1 MIAQLGIARS
11 YQITTVFPKLTV
23 HENVRVAAQ
32 ARVSHANFW
41 QPASALRTVSE
52 RADHVLDMVGL
63 KDQRRLIAGELSH
76 GEQRHLDIAI
86 ALASDPSVLLL
97 DEPTAGMSP
106 LETEQMM
113 YLIRDL
119 GRQLSVVLVEH
130 KMHVVMG
137 VSDRITV
144 LHFGSVLTE
153 GTPEEVQSNR
163 RVQEVYL
170 EGSI

>member
-1 MIAQLGIARS
+1 L
-11 YQITTVFPKLTV
+11 
-23 HENVRVAAQ
+23 
-32 ARVSHANFW
+32 
-41 QPASALRTVSE
+41 
-52 RADHVLDMVGL
+52 
-63 KDQRRLIAGELSH
+63 
-76 GEQRHLDIAI
+76 
-86 ALASDPSVLLL
+86 LLL

-119 GRQLSVVLVEH
+119 GRQVSVVLVEH
-130 KMHVVMG
+130 KMQVVMG

-144 LHFGSVLTE
+144 LHFGSLLME
-153 GTPEEVQSNR
+153 GTPDEVRSNP